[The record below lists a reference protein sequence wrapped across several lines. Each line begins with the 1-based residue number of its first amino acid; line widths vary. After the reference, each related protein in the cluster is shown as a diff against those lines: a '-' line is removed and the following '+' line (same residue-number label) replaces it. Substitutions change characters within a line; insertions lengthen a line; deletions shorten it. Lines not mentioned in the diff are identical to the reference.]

1 MNIFII
7 HSLGLTERA
16 KRYTTTLDPRDNWY
30 LPGVHTDQSGSPQ
43 EILKA
48 NRDAM
53 READECHV
61 LWDKSSLGTVF
72 DMGMAYAL
80 DKPIKVVELKK
91 NHWVSFMMEKE
102 GGYLFD

>member
-7 HSLGLTERA
+7 HSIGFTDKALHYA
-16 KRYTTTLDPRDNWY
+16 KSLDPRDNWY
-30 LPGVHTDQSGSPQ
+30 IPGIHTPQFTSPQ

-48 NRDAM
+48 NRDALFLS
-53 READECHV
+53 DECHV

-80 DKPIKVVELKK
+80 DKPIKIIELKR
-91 NHWVSFMMEKE
+91 NHWVSFMMERE

>member
-7 HSLGLTERA
+7 HSLGFTDKA
-16 KRYTTTLDPRDNWY
+16 MKYVKTLDERDNWY
-30 LPGVHTDQSGSPQ
+30 LPGYHTNQSDTPQ
-43 EILKA
+43 EILKK
-48 NRDAM
+48 NRDM
-53 READECHV
+53 LRLSDECHV

-80 DKPIKVVELKK
+80 DKPIKIIELKR
-91 NHWVSFMMEKE
+91 NHWVSFMMERE